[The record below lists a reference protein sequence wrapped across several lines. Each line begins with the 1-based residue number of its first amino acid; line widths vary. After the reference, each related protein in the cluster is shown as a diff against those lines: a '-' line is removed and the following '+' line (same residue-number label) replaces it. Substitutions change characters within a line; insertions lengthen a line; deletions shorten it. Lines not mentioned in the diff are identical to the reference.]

1 MQPTNTEQS
10 VQRDAE
16 SEDRPARGERGG
28 TERRGQQRDEQ
39 RRLGMDEVF
48 GVLKAERRRFVLR
61 YLHSANRAVT
71 IGELAEA
78 LAERESDAETYNHQ
92 DRKRM
97 YVSLYQAHL
106 PKMDDLGIVE
116 WDSRE
121 GAVRLTEAFEQ
132 VEPYLFDRRN
142 PPLRWHRA
150 YLGAGLL
157 GIVVVGSAQLWW
169 SSVLSTPGAFLFSGL
184 LGFYGALLGV
194 RLLFHLKER
203 TGANDAPAAS
213 LDG

>member
-1 MQPTNTEQS
+1 
-10 VQRDAE
+10 
-16 SEDRPARGERGG
+16 
-28 TERRGQQRDEQ
+28 
-39 RRLGMDEVF
+39 MDEVF
-48 GVLKAERRRFVLR
+48 GVLKVERRRFVLG
-61 YLHSANRAVT
+61 YLHSADRTVT
-71 IGELAEA
+71 ISELAEA

-106 PKMDDLGIVE
+106 PKMDDLGIVA

-121 GAVRLTEAFEQ
+121 GNVRLAEAFEQ

-142 PPLRWHRA
+142 PQLRWHRV

-157 GIVVVGSAQLWW
+157 GIGVAGSAQLWW
-169 SSVLSTPGAFLFSGL
+169 ASVLSIPDMVLFSGL

-194 RLLFHLKER
+194 HLLFRLKKR
-203 TGANDAPAAS
+203 TEANGAPAVS